1 MTTDQFKPTFL
12 DTAEH
17 VVQERIEHQ
26 KQKKDTLT
34 FERMNPMRPLDRPFT
49 MGQLLT
55 LQTDTVTVLIY
66 GKRYD
71 IPVSVS
77 EHQLLTAI
85 AQDEI
90 VMLPVNFERTQLLL
104 DIRKRRHNLNVN

>member
-1 MTTDQFKPTFL
+1 
-12 DTAEH
+12 
-17 VVQERIEHQ
+17 
-26 KQKKDTLT
+26 
-34 FERMNPMRPLDRPFT
+34 MRPLDRPFT

-55 LQTDTVTVLIY
+55 IQPNTVTVLIY

-90 VMLPVNFERTQLLL
+90 VLLPVNFERTRLLL
-104 DIRKRRHNLNVN
+104 DIPDTSPQLERELNEFTDTAEPVTDLLKEGV

>member
-1 MTTDQFKPTFL
+1 
-12 DTAEH
+12 
-17 VVQERIEHQ
+17 
-26 KQKKDTLT
+26 
-34 FERMNPMRPLDRPFT
+34 MRPLDRPFT

-55 LQTDTVTVLIY
+55 LQQKTVSVLIY

-71 IPVSVS
+71 ILVSVS

-90 VMLPVNFERTQLLL
+90 VLLPVNFDRTRLLL
-104 DIRKRRHNLNVN
+104 DIPETSPQLERELNDFTDSDESVTDLLKEGV

>member
-1 MTTDQFKPTFL
+1 
-12 DTAEH
+12 
-17 VVQERIEHQ
+17 
-26 KQKKDTLT
+26 
-34 FERMNPMRPLDRPFT
+34 MRPLDRPFT

-55 LQTDTVTVLIY
+55 LQSDTVTVLIY

-77 EHQLLTAI
+77 EHQLLTTI

-90 VMLPVNFERTQLLL
+90 VLLPINFERTRLLL
-104 DIRKRRHNLNVN
+104 DIPELSPQLERELNEFADSDESVTDLLKEGV

>member
-1 MTTDQFKPTFL
+1 
-12 DTAEH
+12 
-17 VVQERIEHQ
+17 
-26 KQKKDTLT
+26 
-34 FERMNPMRPLDRPFT
+34 MRPLDRPFT

-55 LQTDTVTVLIY
+55 LQQKTVSVLIY

-90 VMLPVNFERTQLLL
+90 VLLPVNFNRTRLLL
-104 DIRKRRHNLNVN
+104 DIPETSTQLERELNEFTDTEESATDLLKEGV

>member
-1 MTTDQFKPTFL
+1 
-12 DTAEH
+12 
-17 VVQERIEHQ
+17 
-26 KQKKDTLT
+26 
-34 FERMNPMRPLDRPFT
+34 MRPLDRPFT

-55 LQTDTVTVLIY
+55 LQSDTVTVLIY

-85 AQDEI
+85 AQDE
-90 VMLPVNFERTQLLL
+90 VVLLPVNFDRTQLLL
-104 DIRKRRHNLNVN
+104 DIPETSPQLERELNELTDTTESVTDLLKEGV

>member
-1 MTTDQFKPTFL
+1 
-12 DTAEH
+12 
-17 VVQERIEHQ
+17 
-26 KQKKDTLT
+26 
-34 FERMNPMRPLDRPFT
+34 MRPLDRPFT

-55 LQTDTVTVLIY
+55 LQTDIVTVLIY

-77 EHQLLTAI
+77 ERQLLTAI

-104 DIRKRRHNLNVN
+104 DIPEASPQLERELNEFVDTDESVTDLLKEGV

>member
-1 MTTDQFKPTFL
+1 
-12 DTAEH
+12 
-17 VVQERIEHQ
+17 
-26 KQKKDTLT
+26 
-34 FERMNPMRPLDRPFT
+34 MRPLDRPFT

-55 LQTDTVTVLIY
+55 LQQKTVSVLIY

-71 IPVSVS
+71 ILVSVS

-90 VMLPVNFERTQLLL
+90 VLLPVNFDRTQLLL
-104 DIRKRRHNLNVN
+104 DIPETSPQLERELNDFTDSDESVTDLLKEGV

>member
-1 MTTDQFKPTFL
+1 
-12 DTAEH
+12 
-17 VVQERIEHQ
+17 
-26 KQKKDTLT
+26 
-34 FERMNPMRPLDRPFT
+34 MRPLDRPFT

-55 LQTDTVTVLIY
+55 LQSDTVTVLIY

-77 EHQLLTAI
+77 EHQLLTTI

-90 VMLPVNFERTQLLL
+90 VLLPVNFERTRLLL
-104 DIRKRRHNLNVN
+104 DIPETSPQLERELNEFADSYESVTALLKEGV

>member
-1 MTTDQFKPTFL
+1 
-12 DTAEH
+12 
-17 VVQERIEHQ
+17 
-26 KQKKDTLT
+26 
-34 FERMNPMRPLDRPFT
+34 MRLLDRPFT

-55 LQTDTVTVLIY
+55 IQPNTVTVLIY

-77 EHQLLTAI
+77 EHQLLTTI

-90 VMLPVNFERTQLLL
+90 VLLPVNFERTQLLL
-104 DIRKRRHNLNVN
+104 DIPEASPQLERELNEFVDTDESVTDLLKEGV

>member
-1 MTTDQFKPTFL
+1 
-12 DTAEH
+12 
-17 VVQERIEHQ
+17 
-26 KQKKDTLT
+26 
-34 FERMNPMRPLDRPFT
+34 MRPLDRPFT

-55 LQTDTVTVLIY
+55 LQPDTVTILIY

-71 IPVSVS
+71 IPVSAS

-90 VMLPVNFERTQLLL
+90 VLLPVNFERTGLLL
-104 DIRKRRHNLNVN
+104 DIPEASPQLERELNEFVDTDESVTDLLKEGV

>member
-1 MTTDQFKPTFL
+1 
-12 DTAEH
+12 
-17 VVQERIEHQ
+17 
-26 KQKKDTLT
+26 
-34 FERMNPMRPLDRPFT
+34 MRPLDRPFT

-55 LQTDTVTVLIY
+55 LQQKTVSVLIY

-90 VMLPVNFERTQLLL
+90 VLLPVNFERTRLLL
-104 DIRKRRHNLNVN
+104 DIPETSPHLERELKDFADSDESVKDLLKEGV

>member
-1 MTTDQFKPTFL
+1 
-12 DTAEH
+12 
-17 VVQERIEHQ
+17 
-26 KQKKDTLT
+26 
-34 FERMNPMRPLDRPFT
+34 MRPLDRPFT

-71 IPVSVS
+71 IPISVS
-77 EHQLLTAI
+77 EHQLLTII

-90 VMLPVNFERTQLLL
+90 VLLPVNFERTQLLL
-104 DIRKRRHNLNVN
+104 DIPETSPQLERELNDFADSDESATDLLKEGV

>member
-1 MTTDQFKPTFL
+1 
-12 DTAEH
+12 
-17 VVQERIEHQ
+17 
-26 KQKKDTLT
+26 
-34 FERMNPMRPLDRPFT
+34 MNLMRPLDRPFT

-55 LQTDTVTVLIY
+55 LQSDTVTVLIY

-77 EHQLLTAI
+77 EHQLLTTI

-90 VMLPVNFERTQLLL
+90 VLLPINFERTRLLL
-104 DIRKRRHNLNVN
+104 DIPELSPQLERELNEFADSDESVTALLKEGV

>member
-1 MTTDQFKPTFL
+1 
-12 DTAEH
+12 
-17 VVQERIEHQ
+17 
-26 KQKKDTLT
+26 
-34 FERMNPMRPLDRPFT
+34 MRPLDRPFT

-55 LQTDTVTVLIY
+55 LQQKTVSVLIY

-90 VMLPVNFERTQLLL
+90 VLLPVNFKRTRLLL
-104 DIRKRRHNLNVN
+104 DIPESSPQLERELNEFTDTEESVTDLLKEGV

>member
-1 MTTDQFKPTFL
+1 
-12 DTAEH
+12 
-17 VVQERIEHQ
+17 
-26 KQKKDTLT
+26 
-34 FERMNPMRPLDRPFT
+34 MRPLERPFT

-55 LQTDTVTVLIY
+55 LRFDTVTILIY

-77 EHQLLTAI
+77 EHKLLTAI

-90 VMLPVNFERTQLLL
+90 VLLPVNFERTQLLL
-104 DIRKRRHNLNVN
+104 DIPETSPHLERELNDFADSDESVTDLLKEGV

>member
-1 MTTDQFKPTFL
+1 
-12 DTAEH
+12 
-17 VVQERIEHQ
+17 
-26 KQKKDTLT
+26 
-34 FERMNPMRPLDRPFT
+34 MNLMRPLERPFT

-55 LQTDTVTVLIY
+55 LQQKTVSVLIY

-90 VMLPVNFERTQLLL
+90 VLLPVNFERTRLLL
-104 DIRKRRHNLNVN
+104 DIPETSPQLERELNEFTDTDESVTDLLKEGV

>member
-1 MTTDQFKPTFL
+1 
-12 DTAEH
+12 
-17 VVQERIEHQ
+17 
-26 KQKKDTLT
+26 
-34 FERMNPMRPLDRPFT
+34 MRPLDRPFT

-55 LQTDTVTVLIY
+55 LQQKTVSVLIY

-90 VMLPVNFERTQLLL
+90 ILLPINFERTQLLL
-104 DIRKRRHNLNVN
+104 DIPETSPQLERELNEFTDT

>member
-1 MTTDQFKPTFL
+1 
-12 DTAEH
+12 
-17 VVQERIEHQ
+17 
-26 KQKKDTLT
+26 
-34 FERMNPMRPLDRPFT
+34 MRPLDRPFT

-55 LQTDTVTVLIY
+55 LQTDIVTVLIY

-77 EHQLLTAI
+77 ERQLLTAI

-90 VMLPVNFERTQLLL
+90 VLLPVNFERTQLLL
-104 DIRKRRHNLNVN
+104 DIPEASPQLERELNEFVDTDKSVTDLLKEGV